1 MHLIMITSF
10 DIKTIL
16 ITNFKGLVPFRRGN
30 DYAEAFR
37 AVLERVIERG
47 VRVVVG

>member
-1 MHLIMITSF
+1 MIASF

-16 ITNFKGLVPFRRGN
+16 IPNFKDLIPSTAGE
-30 DYAEAFR
+30 DYAEACR
-37 AVLERVIERG
+37 VILERVIERG